1 MAATCVHQ
9 IAWNTPHLS
18 QVDICNHCS
27 GFQTSSWAWFS
38 KSSKFPEN
46 ISGSVVCICGF
57 GELNLRLSLDETPVL
72 VAVTILNE
80 KISLAGTQVCCCW
93 GQGVNTCICTWQSS
107 GSYFLPKF
115 FTFSGPANLLVHTAC
130 ILVTWNF
137 LFWDRQAAKETYIR
151 VVLMFFNHVGL
162 LI

>member
-1 MAATCVHQ
+1 MAGTCVHH
-9 IAWNTPHLS
+9 IVWNSLHLS

-46 ISGSVVCICGF
+46 TFQWFVFVAAS
-57 GELNLRLSLDETPVL
+57 SLDETPVL
-72 VAVTILNE
+72 VAVTISNE

-93 GQGVNTCICTWQSS
+93 GQGVNTCIRTWQSS

-115 FTFSGPANLLVHTAC
+115 FRFSGPANLLVRTAC
-130 ILVTWNF
+130 ILVPWNF
-137 LFWDRQAAKETYIR
+137 LFWDIQAAKETCIR
-151 VVLMFFNHVGL
+151 VVLMFVFHVGL

>member
-1 MAATCVHQ
+1 MAGTCVHH
-9 IAWNTPHLS
+9 IVWNSLHLS

-46 ISGSVVCICGF
+46 TFQWFVFVAAS
-57 GELNLRLSLDETPVL
+57 SLDETLVL
-72 VAVTILNE
+72 VVVTIINE

-107 GSYFLPKF
+107 GNYFLTKIF
-115 FTFSGPANLLVHTAC
+115 RFSGPANLLVHTAC
-130 ILVTWNF
+130 ILVPWNF
-137 LFWDRQAAKETYIR
+137 LFWDLQAAKETCIR
-151 VVLMFFNHVGL
+151 VVLMFVFHVGL